1 MLGLS
6 QFLCSA
12 IKTLLPRTSLVVQW
26 LRVHLSMQ
34 GTCVLSLVQEDS
46 TCRGATKL
54 MYHNYWVHTLEP
66 ELRNKRNHIIR
77 SPCTSRMS
85 RPFHHTKESPSPA
98 TKTQRNQTSKKK
110 KKMLLPHV
118 CFSLPCPMLCRH
130 WLKPSID
137 PKSSIT
143 PELHAQGSRSRE
155 NQRLLKRSI
164 FLRGLPSWR

>member
-1 MLGLS
+1 MLYVNYISIKLKKKVHTDKMLGLS

-77 SPCTSRMS
+77 SPCTSRTS
-85 RPFHHTKESPSPA
+85 RPIHHTKESPSPA

-110 KKMLLPHV
+110 KKKCYYPMSASLFHV
-118 CFSLPCPMLCRH
+118 PCFAG
-130 WLKPSID
+130 I
-137 PKSSIT
+137 
-143 PELHAQGSRSRE
+143 G
-155 NQRLLKRSI
+155 
-164 FLRGLPSWR
+164 